1 MWEIVQKF
9 FIVRMVLTAQ
19 KFQYAERII
28 LALILKNATK
38 IVVNAIEKWFVIM
51 VCKICHRVSK
61 VCLKLITPH
70 KDKTKH

>member
-1 MWEIVQKF
+1 
-9 FIVRMVLTAQ
+9 
-19 KFQYAERII
+19 
-28 LALILKNATK
+28 LKNATK

-70 KDKTKH
+70 KDITKH